1 MSLALKLAAD
11 WPAISPLLDEALE
24 LNGDERAAWLANLPS
39 EHHRLR
45 THLQRLLA
53 AQSTSF
59 EDDCDGSIEPVP
71 GDEIG
76 PWRLLQKIG
85 EGGMA
90 KVWIA
95 ERADG
100 LLGRPVAVK
109 LPRNGW
115 QHSLFCRRL
124 ARERTFLDALNHPNI
139 ARLMDAGVTASGQ
152 PYLALEYVEGT
163 RIDEYCRHRE
173 LSIAARL
180 ELFKKVTR
188 AIAHAHRAL
197 VLHRDLKPANILIT
211 TDGDVRVLDF
221 GIAKLLEQGQAAE
234 TDLTLFAGRALTLD
248 YASPEQITGQP
259 LTVASDVYSLG
270 VVLYELLT
278 GTRPYRPKRK
288 SPAAL
293 EEQILEAE
301 PVPPSEIV
309 SDKELRRTLRGS
321 LDRIVLKALRKSP
334 EDRYL
339 TADTFADDVER
350 YQQKRPVI
358 ACPDSA
364 RYRMAMLMRRHRLGF
379 IAGSLLLVILI
390 AASGVI
396 AHQVH

>member
-1 MSLALKLAAD
+1 MGLTPKLAAN
-11 WPAISPLLDEALE
+11 WPALSPLLDEALE
-24 LNGDERAAWLANLPS
+24 LPEDERAIWLANLSS
-39 EHHRLR
+39 EHQYLR
-45 THLQRLLA
+45 TQLERLLA
-53 AQSTSF
+53 APSASL
-59 EDDCDGSIEPVP
+59 EDDDDGSLEPAP

-76 PWRLLQKIG
+76 PWRLIRRIG

-100 LLGRPVAVK
+100 LVGRSVAVK
-109 LPRNGW
+109 LPRNGR
-115 QHSLFCRRL
+115 QNSLFCRRL

-139 ARLMDAGVTASGQ
+139 ARLIDAGVTSSGQ

-234 TDLTLFAGRALTLD
+234 TDLTLFAGRAL
-248 YASPEQITGQP
+248 
-259 LTVASDVYSLG
+259 
-270 VVLYELLT
+270 
-278 GTRPYRPKRK
+278 
-288 SPAAL
+288 
-293 EEQILEAE
+293 
-301 PVPPSEIV
+301 
-309 SDKELRRTLRGS
+309 
-321 LDRIVLKALRKSP
+321 
-334 EDRYL
+334 
-339 TADTFADDVER
+339 
-350 YQQKRPVI
+350 
-358 ACPDSA
+358 
-364 RYRMAMLMRRHRLGF
+364 
-379 IAGSLLLVILI
+379 
-390 AASGVI
+390 
-396 AHQVH
+396 